1 MIVSGRDVRGRRKRN
16 QQKEMQM
23 RKSNNKSITGKQ
35 KKQAKSSVL
44 EKLDKSSSLKELEPK
59 ELEKVRG
66 GSFKMNMRGLF
77 K

>member
-1 MIVSGRDVRGRRKRN
+1 MIVSDRDVRGRRKRN
-16 QQKEMQM
+16 QQKEIEM
-23 RKSNNKSITGKQ
+23 RKSNNKSTTGKQ

-44 EKLDKSSSLKELEPK
+44 EKLDKSSSLKELDPK